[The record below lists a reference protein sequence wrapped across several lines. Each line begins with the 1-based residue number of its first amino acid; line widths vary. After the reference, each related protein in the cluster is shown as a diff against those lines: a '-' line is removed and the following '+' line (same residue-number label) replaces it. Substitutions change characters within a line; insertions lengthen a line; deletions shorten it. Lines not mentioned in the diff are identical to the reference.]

1 MILGGLICWF
11 ARKRG
16 GKHVY
21 SRSEP
26 TIGQPVAC
34 LLCGHQKRP
43 RKAKTDPLDSQK
55 PREAK

>member
-34 LLCGHQKRP
+34 LRCGREKRP
-43 RKAKTDPLDSQK
+43 RKAKIAPLDTAK
-55 PREAK
+55 P